1 MMRAVVDRRSVITL
15 EPRPGKVAWPR
26 WALGAAV
33 GAFFVFSAVAKAMDF
48 DGFLEKAAYYR
59 AVPYVW
65 MVRSAWMTIVLEA
78 LVGASLV
85 VGRLRRVAIATAG
98 AMLMVFSVLVA
109 HAWHAY
115 GITDCGCLGSL
126 AETPP
131 WLGITKNV
139 VMMLLL
145 TFAWPW
151 RRQAAAAEPAFS

>member
-1 MMRAVVDRRSVITL
+1 MSSADRPV
-15 EPRPGKVAWPR
+15 GKVTWLQ

-33 GAFFVFSAVAKAMDF
+33 GAFFVFSAVAKAVDF

-65 MVRSAWMTIVLEA
+65 MVRSAWATIVLEA
-78 LVGASLV
+78 VVGGVLV
-85 VGRLRRVAIATAG
+85 VGRCRRLAIVSAA
-98 AMLMVFSVLVA
+98 AMLLVFSVLVA

-131 WLGITKNV
+131 WLGIAKNV
-139 VMMLLL
+139 VMVSLLAL
-145 TFAWPW
+145 AWPW
-151 RRQAAAAEPAFS
+151 RRRRDEVAEPAFS